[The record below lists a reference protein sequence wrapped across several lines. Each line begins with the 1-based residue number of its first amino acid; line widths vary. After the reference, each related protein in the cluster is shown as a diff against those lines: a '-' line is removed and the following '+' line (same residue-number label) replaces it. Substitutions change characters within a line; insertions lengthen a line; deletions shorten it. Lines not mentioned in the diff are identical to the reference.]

1 MNSLKTI
8 ELTEKINEQDARKQK
23 QAAKDVKQKE
33 SRVNKKITCN
43 QCTTEMSSIIFS
55 IGKNITLHGYTCED
69 CGMNY
74 VNPAFSDKAF
84 ELLQLYIN
92 VK

>member
-1 MNSLKTI
+1 MKLLKTI
-8 ELTEKINEQDARKQK
+8 ELTEKNKTQTTKEE
-23 QAAKDVKQKE
+23 KQKE
-33 SRVNKKITCN
+33 SRINKKITCK

-55 IGKNITLHGYTCED
+55 IGKNITLHGYTCGD